1 VGKPGTSVLIHIQT
15 VEKAGDSADEAD
27 PNSDEDDIESQIQKE
42 IEGLNPST
50 KKSSLFQAV
59 KFDLPCCP

>member
-50 KKSSLFQAV
+50 KKSSLFQTV